1 MKKSLSDHW
10 LSSQQGGKYMTDVLV
25 SIAMVA
31 PLVILFAAFVA
42 VVLGLTVGIKK
53 LLSGGCLRKFV
64 GLLLFTLLLFG
75 AFFGLMVII
84 R

>member
-1 MKKSLSDHW
+1 MMDI
-10 LSSQQGGKYMTDVLV
+10 LV
-25 SIAMVA
+25 AIAMLA

-42 VVLGLTVGIKK
+42 VVLGLTVGLKK

-64 GLLLFTLLLFG
+64 GLVLFTLLLFG
-75 AFFGLMVII
+75 AFFGLVVLGII

>member
-1 MKKSLSDHW
+1 
-10 LSSQQGGKYMTDVLV
+10 MTDILLAAAVLA
-25 SIAMVA
+25 S
-31 PLVILFAAFVA
+31 LVILLLAFVA

-53 LLSGGCLRKFV
+53 LMGGVCLRKFV

-75 AFFGLMVII
+75 AFAGLAVLGVI

>member
-1 MKKSLSDHW
+1 
-10 LSSQQGGKYMTDVLV
+10 MTDMLLAA
-25 SIAMVA
+25 AMLA
-31 PLVILFAAFVA
+31 SLVILLLAFVA

-53 LLSGGCLRKFV
+53 LMGGGCLRKFV

-75 AFFGLMVII
+75 AFAGLAVLGVI

>member
-1 MKKSLSDHW
+1 M
-10 LSSQQGGKYMTDVLV
+10 MDVFV
-25 SIAMVA
+25 STAMLA

-42 VVLGLTVGIKK
+42 VVLGLTLGIKK

-64 GLLLFTLLLFG
+64 GLILFTLLLFG
-75 AFFGLMVII
+75 ALVGLMVII

>member
-1 MKKSLSDHW
+1 
-10 LSSQQGGKYMTDVLV
+10 MTDILL
-25 SIAMVA
+25 SIAMLA
-31 PLVILFAAFVA
+31 SLVILLLAFVA

-53 LLSGGCLRKFV
+53 LLGGGCLRKFV

-75 AFFGLMVII
+75 AFAGLAVLGVI

>member
-1 MKKSLSDHW
+1 MMDIF
-10 LSSQQGGKYMTDVLV
+10 V

-31 PLVILFAAFVA
+31 PLVILFGAFVA

-53 LLSGGCLRKFV
+53 LLNGGCLRKFV
-64 GLLLFTLLLFG
+64 GLVLFALLLFG
-75 AFFGLMVII
+75 ALFGLVVLGVI